1 MAPKKMVDAGD
12 EQQQQSTQMTDD
24 QLLQL
29 AVATDFQD
37 KVAGSSSDNM
47 EDIIKRMQSLA
58 INYNKNLKFAKSY
71 IKDINKEDRQQL
83 AKAKGKAKVELTQPV
98 AKL

>member
-1 MAPKKMVDAGD
+1 
-12 EQQQQSTQMTDD
+12 
-24 QLLQL
+24 
-29 AVATDFQD
+29 
-37 KVAGSSSDNM
+37 M

-83 AKAKGKAKVELTQPV
+83 AKAKAKAKVEEKKVENAVLADRYKWRYMGP
-98 AKL
+98 L